1 MIDEHGSDL
10 IAVGLLISTRMDRTM
25 VKTQDLR
32 AGQTQQTRR
41 VRDRNELR
49 SLFDTSVDLHQQRQL
64 TLRGKSRFR
73 LVQQVQ
79 SVRTETVLCQSQE
92 AFTM

>member
-1 MIDEHGSDL
+1 MIDEHGSNL
-10 IAVGLLISTRMDRTM
+10 IAVGLFIGTRMDRSM
-25 VKTQDLR
+25 VKAQDLR
-32 AGQTQQTRR
+32 AGQTQQDRR

-64 TLRGKSRFR
+64 PLRGKSRFR

-79 SVRTETVLCQSQE
+79 SVRAETVLCQSQE
-92 AFTM
+92 TFTM